1 VVFFIA
7 VVAEEDLR
15 LGVFGVADLAGAA
28 GADTDRFVIEAE
40 ITRRVDGRAELAAI
54 LGQRGRRWRRRR
66 SRDYLRGGRGVLWR
80 ATWAALHGRRRFVVC
95 CVRRVFER
103 GTGGRRR

>member
-1 VVFFIA
+1 MVFFIA

-80 ATWAALHGRRRFVVC
+80 ATC
-95 CVRRVFER
+95 R
-103 GTGGRRR
+103 GPKS